1 MAQEEHIIL
10 GCASKSKKIK
20 QKKTPQR
27 GLGVAQL
34 EKIISEQQQQLYKQ
48 EFPTQT
54 TTTPFLPINYHNFR
68 PPSLCPSVPNIE
80 IWNGNSSD
88 VVRGVEIVSD
98 GSGLSP
104 RHENWPK
111 SWNNHDEMTCRDL
124 VGFEPHV
131 KLAYE
136 SNAPNQAQRSHQFQR
151 PPPCS
156 LLVRS
161 SSGISSVISNHTEL
175 PSIQSFHGKNYA
187 SIEENKMIGMKR
199 SYPFSL
205 ENPPSSSL
213 QRHVPPSHAISLSTS
228 DEHTLHMEP
237 RNKFIRESVS
247 NSSPPERNPNE
258 LTSDHLRLNGDFL
271 TLAPPEVASPPSNW
285 VHKHISDRSG
295 QSRHELSQNECIR
308 GQDHGK
314 SQIRQTGPSGSV
326 ENTFSF
332 FPVKL
337 QTYQTTAYISNGN
350 GGKGETIDLNLKL

>member
-10 GCASKSKKIK
+10 GCGSKSKKIK
-20 QKKTPQR
+20 HKKIPQR

-34 EKIISEQQQQLYKQ
+34 EKIISDQQQQQQQQYEQ

-54 TTTPFLPINYHNFR
+54 TTTSFLPINYPNFR
-68 PPSLCPSVPNIE
+68 PPSLCPLVPNIE
-80 IWNGNSSD
+80 IWNGNSPD
-88 VVRGVEIVSD
+88 VVCGGEIVSE

-104 RHENWPK
+104 RPKKWPK
-111 SWNNHDEMTCRDL
+111 SWNRHDEMTCRDL
-124 VGFEPHV
+124 VGFEPNV

-151 PPPCS
+151 HPPCS

-187 SIEENKMIGMKR
+187 SIEENKGWISDLSGRITALILLHKYFNHKMIGMKR
-199 SYPFSL
+199 SHPFSL
-205 ENPPSSSL
+205 EN
-213 QRHVPPSHAISLSTS
+213 
-228 DEHTLHMEP
+228 
-237 RNKFIRESVS
+237 VS
-247 NSSPPERNPNE
+247 NASPPERNRNE

-271 TLAPPEVASPPSNW
+271 ILAPPKVASPPLNW
-285 VHKHISDRSG
+285 LHKHTLDHSG

-314 SQIRQTGPSGSV
+314 RQIRQPGPNGSV
-326 ENTFSF
+326 ENT
-332 FPVKL
+332 L
-337 QTYQTTAYISNGN
+337 QTYQTKAYIRSGI
-350 GGKGETIDLNLKL
+350 GEKRETIDLNLKL